1 VFRSNDRQ
9 VYHMLIIVVVS
20 IVSILALGFYSYS
33 SSALALSLPSV
44 ISHHKISDKKQD
56 SDGRDG
62 ISSSRTDTKS
72 SSYNNGNSDN
82 NEDNNKNNNQGT
94 NGGSNTG
101 TDNTFQAAEP
111 TKSGEQQQEGG
122 ENIATSVIDRSETT
136 CEQGSN
142 CTDQQGLTD
151 RDRSTTDSATNQDD
165 NTPFV
170 LSLPFP

>member
-1 VFRSNDRQ
+1 
-9 VYHMLIIVVVS
+9 MLMIVVVS
-20 IVSILALGFYSYS
+20 IVSILALGVYSYS

-56 SDGRDG
+56 SDGRDV

-72 SSYNNGNSDN
+72 SSYNTGNSNN
-82 NEDNNKNNNQGT
+82 NENNNKNNNQGT
-94 NGGSNTG
+94 KDGSNTG

-111 TKSGEQQQEGG
+111 TKSEEQQQEGG
-122 ENIATSVIDRSETT
+122 ENIATSVIAPPQSETT

-151 RDRSTTDSATNQDD
+151 RDRPMTDAATNQDD